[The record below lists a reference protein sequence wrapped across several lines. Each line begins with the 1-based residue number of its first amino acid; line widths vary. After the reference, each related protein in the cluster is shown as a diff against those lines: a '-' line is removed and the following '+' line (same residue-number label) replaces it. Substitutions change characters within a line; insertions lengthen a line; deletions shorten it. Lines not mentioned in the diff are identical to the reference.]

1 MKNTILV
8 TGGYGLI
15 GTGIQKYIEKNK
27 NVDNFIL
34 LSSNDCDLRNIN
46 DTRKIFNLYKPN
58 YVIHLAAKVGGL
70 YLNMRCPVE
79 LYRDNIIM
87 NDNIMELCKEFKVKK
102 LISCLS
108 TCVFPD
114 KTTYPIDETMIHS
127 SPPHLSNEG
136 YSYAKRMID
145 VMNRAYNRQYGCN
158 FTSIIP
164 TNVYGEND
172 NFNLDD
178 AHVIPSL
185 IHKAYISK
193 KYNKDFVVSGSGTP
207 LRQFIFNE
215 DLAELTIYVLYNYDS
230 SEPII
235 LSVDKDDEI
244 SIKDI
249 SFMIAEYFNIEKS
262 RIVFDTSKSDGQFK
276 KTASNKKLR
285 TFLPNY
291 KFKTLKNGI
300 DYTCK
305 WFEDNYEICRK

>member
-27 NVDNFIL
+27 NEDNFIF
-34 LSSNDCDLRNIN
+34 LSSNHCDLRNIN

-145 VMNRAYNRQYGCN
+145 VMNRAYNRQYDCN

-178 AHVIPSL
+178 SHVLPALIRRFVEASESDFPSV
-185 IHKAYISK
+185 S
-193 KYNKDFVVSGSGTP
+193 VWGSGSP
-207 LRQFIFNE
+207 LREFLHVDDFASAVL
-215 DLAELTIYVLYNYDS
+215 LAYHSYDS
-230 SEPII
+230 SLQLNIGTGEEVSIQALASKVASAAGFQGKI
-235 LSVDKDDEI
+235 DWDLSKPDGTPRKVLDATR
-244 SIKDI
+244 IKALGWRPTIDLEEGI
-249 SFMIAEYFNIEKS
+249 KATIEWY
-262 RIVFDTSKSDGQFK
+262 RF
-276 KTASNKKLR
+276 A
-285 TFLPNY
+285 TFR
-291 KFKTLKNGI
+291 G
-300 DYTCK
+300 
-305 WFEDNYEICRK
+305 EVRK